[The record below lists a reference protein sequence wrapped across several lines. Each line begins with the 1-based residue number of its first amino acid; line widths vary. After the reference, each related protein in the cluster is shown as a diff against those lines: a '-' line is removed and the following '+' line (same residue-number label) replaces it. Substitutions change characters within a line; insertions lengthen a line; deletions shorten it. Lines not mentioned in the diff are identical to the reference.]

1 MYSKERLKILKE
13 VTPEVEKLFKDKNF
27 ASFATLMEDGSPQ
40 VTPVWVDY
48 DNGNIL
54 INTAEGRTKVR
65 NVSKN
70 PKVAVS
76 VTDSSNPYTMVSV
89 RGIIVERTNQGA
101 NEHIDKMAKK
111 YLGMDKYPFRA
122 PGENRVLLKIRP
134 QHVIYMQNS

>member
-1 MYSKERLKILKE
+1 MLCKDGLKILKQ

-54 INTAEGRTKVR
+54 INTAEGRTKTR

-89 RGIIVERTNQGA
+89 RGRIVEQTNQGA
-101 NEHIDKMAKK
+101 DEHIDKMAKK

-122 PGENRVLLKIRP
+122 PGESRVLLKIRP
-134 QHVIYMQNS
+134 EHVIYMQNS

>member
-1 MYSKERLKILKE
+1 M
-13 VTPEVEKLFKDKNF
+13 TPEVEKLFKDKNF

-48 DNGNIL
+48 ANGDIL
-54 INTAEGRTKVR
+54 INTAEGRTKTR

-89 RGIIVERTNQGA
+89 RGRIVEQTNQGA
-101 NEHIDKMAKK
+101 DEHIDKMAKK

-122 PGENRVLLKIRP
+122 PGESRVLLKIRP
-134 QHVIYMQNS
+134 EHVIYMQNS

>member
-1 MYSKERLKILKE
+1 MLCKDGLKILKE

-48 DNGNIL
+48 DNGDIL
-54 INTAEGRTKVR
+54 INTAEGRTKTR

-89 RGIIVERTNQGA
+89 RGRIVEQTNQGA
-101 NEHIDKMAKK
+101 DEHIDKMAKK

-122 PGENRVLLKIRP
+122 PGESRILLKIRP
-134 QHVIYMQNS
+134 EHVIYMQNS

>member
-1 MYSKERLKILKE
+1 M
-13 VTPEVEKLFKDKNF
+13 TPEVEKLFKEKNF

-48 DNGNIL
+48 ANGDIL
-54 INTAEGRTKVR
+54 INTAEGRTKTR

-89 RGIIVERTNQGA
+89 RGRIVEQTNQGA
-101 NEHIDKMAKK
+101 DEHIDKMAKK

-122 PGENRVLLKIRP
+122 PGESRVLLKIRP
-134 QHVIYMQNS
+134 EHVIYMQNS

>member
-1 MYSKERLKILKE
+1 MLCKDGLKILKQ

-48 DNGNIL
+48 DNGDIL
-54 INTAEGRTKVR
+54 INTAEGRTKTR

-89 RGIIVERTNQGA
+89 RGRIVEQTNQGA
-101 NEHIDKMAKK
+101 DEHIDKMAKK

-122 PGENRVLLKIRP
+122 PGESRVLLKIRP
-134 QHVIYMQNS
+134 EHVIYMQNS